1 MVVLDSCCGLSDLG
15 MLSLQEDYGHAT
27 RSQGRQESREN
38 ISGGVLGV
46 GDTCLSE
53 TDTQRGGLGG
63 EWLDCAL
70 YDVVVT
76 NGRGSCTLTIC
87 RERCPDTIS

>member
-1 MVVLDSCCGLSDLG
+1 MRPDPKG
-15 MLSLQEDYGHAT
+15 A
-27 RSQGRQESREN
+27 RSQGR
-38 ISGGVLGV
+38 ISAAVSVLGV

-63 EWLDCAL
+63 EWLDCAT
-70 YDVVVT
+70 YDVVAT

-87 RERCPDTIS
+87 RERCPDTIA